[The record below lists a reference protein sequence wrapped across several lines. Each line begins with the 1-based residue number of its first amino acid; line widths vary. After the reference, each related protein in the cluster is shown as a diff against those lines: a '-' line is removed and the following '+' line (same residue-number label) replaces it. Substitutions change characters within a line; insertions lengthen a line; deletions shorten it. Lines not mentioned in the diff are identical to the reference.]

1 MQPGVQLA
9 IPQPCHENWHNMT
22 PSQQGRFCSAC
33 AKEVVDFTGMSDTE
47 LLHYFLDKKNEKI
60 CGRIY
65 PDQLNRQVTKTIY
78 PKKKKFWY
86 WNYAALL
93 LLFISKSGG
102 AKAQGQIRVTQATK
116 ENVRKAEA
124 GTHVVEKSMPEAPQT
139 KRING
144 TVKDSDGNPV
154 AFATISI
161 KGTATCSS
169 ADANGKYFIKAN
181 SYKDILRISA
191 VGYETAELVLK
202 AAVQYEVV
210 LQRSKATLEGDIVV
224 TVGGIGSEYDY
235 TPAASAKHIAVI
247 KVLDNATH
255 LPVKAGIAIT
265 KNGNNKTD
273 SATTDAEGVYKVKRI
288 KEDEWYKLVISA
300 EGYLDTVMDVKGWT
314 LTDRE
319 ESKYIFL
326 ETAPVLTDYKKM
338 EGITVEGGPVCIL
351 RRETSVGMMTSTVL
365 KKQTVADTLVR
376 FRTLLAGAMKIAPNP
391 VGKGNEF
398 SLIFSVK
405 NAGDYFIQITN
416 AAGQLMQ
423 QQRVSA
429 FQKNNVLQLQAG
441 MSWSSGVYYLSL
453 TDTKNNLLSTNSF
466 IVQ

>member
-9 IPQPCHENWHNMT
+9 IPQPCHENWYNMT

-47 LLHYFLDKKNEKI
+47 LLHYFLDKKSEKI

-78 PKKKKFWY
+78 PQKKKFWY

-93 LLFISKSGG
+93 LFFFSKSGG
-102 AKAQGQIRVTQATK
+102 AKAQGQIRVTPAANQ
-116 ENVRKAEA
+116 NVHNEA
-124 GTHVVEKSMPEAPQT
+124 KVTHAGEKSMPEAPQT
-139 KRING
+139 KGING

-161 KGTATCSS
+161 KGTAIGSS

-181 SYKDILRISA
+181 SYKDVLRISA

-202 AAVQYEVV
+202 AAVQYDVV
-210 LQRSKATLEGDIVV
+210 LQKSKATLEGGIVV
-224 TVGGIGSEYDY
+224 TLGAINSDY
-235 TPAASAKHIAVI
+235 TPASSAKHVAVI
-247 KVLDNATH
+247 EVLDNATH

-273 SATTDAEGVYKVKRI
+273 SVTTDAKGVYKVKHI
-288 KEDEWYKLVISA
+288 KEDESYKLVISA
-300 EGYLDTVMDVKGWT
+300 EGYLETVVDIKGWT

-319 ESKYIFL
+319 ESKYIFM
-326 ETAPVLTDYKKM
+326 EKAPVLTDYKKM

-351 RRETSVGMMTSTVL
+351 RRETSMGMMTSTVL

-376 FRTLLAGAMKIAPNP
+376 FRTLLDGSMKIAPNP

-405 NAGDYFIQITN
+405 KAGDYFIQITN
-416 AAGQLMQ
+416 AAGQLIQ

-441 MSWSSGVYYLSL
+441 VNWGSGVYYLRL

>member
-288 KEDEWYKLVISA
+288 KEDEW
-300 EGYLDTVMDVKGWT
+300 
-314 LTDRE
+314 
-319 ESKYIFL
+319 
-326 ETAPVLTDYKKM
+326 
-338 EGITVEGGPVCIL
+338 
-351 RRETSVGMMTSTVL
+351 
-365 KKQTVADTLVR
+365 
-376 FRTLLAGAMKIAPNP
+376 
-391 VGKGNEF
+391 
-398 SLIFSVK
+398 
-405 NAGDYFIQITN
+405 
-416 AAGQLMQ
+416 
-423 QQRVSA
+423 
-429 FQKNNVLQLQAG
+429 
-441 MSWSSGVYYLSL
+441 
-453 TDTKNNLLSTNSF
+453 
-466 IVQ
+466 